1 MLDNER
7 AVIGAN
13 NPPPYDPDVLAQF
26 EATAADFL
34 RVTQQWLSLENIETE
49 EHASQVT
56 DQIDG
61 LRGLWKKVDSARK
74 DAKKPH
80 DDAGKEVQAAFT
92 PLLTKL
98 QKAADALKPKLAA
111 YASEKA
117 RREEEAK
124 RKAEEEAHRQAE
136 EAAKALRE
144 AEASGDIG
152 AQVEAEEAAKAAEK
166 AQKDAARKVDTGV
179 KSASGAGRTMSL
191 RKVKEVE
198 VTNIN
203 VLFMALRDEP
213 ELQETLHRIATRRVR
228 AAGYDEGEP
237 LPGIKVTVRE
247 VMA

>member
-1 MLDNER
+1 MLDNDR
-7 AVIGAN
+7 AVIGGN
-13 NPPPYDPDVLAQF
+13 NPPPFDPEILASLTAKVEEF
-26 EATAADFL
+26 LEAS
-34 RVTQQWLSLENIETE
+34 QIWLKLEKIETE
-49 EHASQVT
+49 EHAGQLT

-61 LRGLWKKVDSARK
+61 LRGLWNKVEDARK
-74 DAKKPH
+74 TAKKPH
-80 DDAGKEVQAAFT
+80 DDAGTAVQKAFV
-92 PLLTKL
+92 PLQTKL
-98 QKAADALKPKLAA
+98 KKAADALKPKLAD

-124 RKAEEEAHRQAE
+124 RKAEEEARRQAE
-136 EAAKALRE
+136 EAEKALRE

-166 AQKDAARKVDTGV
+166 AKKDAARKVDTGV

-191 RKVKEVE
+191 RKIKEIE

-213 ELQETLHRIATRRVR
+213 EVMETLHRIATRRVR
-228 AAGYDEGEP
+228 AAGYDDGDP
-237 LPGIKVTVRE
+237 LPGIKVTIRE

>member
-1 MLDNER
+1 MLDHEI
-7 AVIGAN
+7 ASVGHN

-49 EHASQVT
+49 EHARQIN
-56 DQIDG
+56 DQING
-61 LRGLWKKVDSARK
+61 LRGLWRKVDSARK
-74 DAKKPH
+74 VAKKPH
-80 DDAGKEVQAAFT
+80 DDAGKEVHNAFT
-92 PLLTKL
+92 PLLSKL
-98 QKAADALKPKLAA
+98 EKAADALKPKLAA

-117 RREEEAK
+117 SRETEAK
-124 RKAEEEAHRQAE
+124 RKAEEEARRQAE
-136 EAAKALRE
+136 EAEKARRE
-144 AEASGDIG
+144 AEASGDID

-166 AQKDAARKVDTGV
+166 ARKDAVRKVNTGV

-191 RKVKEVE
+191 RKVKDVE

-213 ELQETLHRIATRRVR
+213 ELQETLHRIATLRVR
-228 AAGYDEGEP
+228 AAGYDNGEP